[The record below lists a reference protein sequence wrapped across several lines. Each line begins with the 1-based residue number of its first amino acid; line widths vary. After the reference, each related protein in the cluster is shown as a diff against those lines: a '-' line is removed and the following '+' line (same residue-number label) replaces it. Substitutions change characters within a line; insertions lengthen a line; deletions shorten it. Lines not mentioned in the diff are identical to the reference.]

1 MGWRNPHLGRQAIGL
16 GAHVSDGA
24 QVLTEALPRG
34 RDGLKRA
41 VDLVVGLILLAACLP
56 VILVIAVGS
65 ALTLRAWPF
74 FVQERIGRDGQTFRF
89 LKIRTLPTA
98 TNPYADKYSLAELD
112 IPRFTRLLRALHLDE
127 LPQLLLVVL
136 GRMSLVG
143 PRPEMPTLHAALPP
157 GFAQA
162 RSRVRP
168 GCTGLWQVGVDCD
181 GLIGEA
187 PEYDAYYVAHRSQR
201 LDLWILWQT
210 VRKVVSGGAGQVVL
224 DEVPTWAS
232 RPRVDTAVDFIVVD
246 LTDDGGAS
254 SPVAAALEA
263 QPV

>member
-1 MGWRNPHLGRQAIGL
+1 M
-16 GAHVSDGA
+16 SDGA

-34 RDGLKRA
+34 QDGLKRA

-56 VILVIAVGS
+56 VIVVIAVGS
-65 ALTLRAWPF
+65 AITLRASPF
-74 FVQERIGRDGQTFRF
+74 FVQDRVGRDGETFRF
-89 LKIRTLPTA
+89 LKIRTLPSS
-98 TNPYADKYSLAELD
+98 TNAYADKYALADLD

-157 GFAQA
+157 SFAQA

-187 PEYDAYYVAHRSQR
+187 PEYDAYYVAHQTQR

-210 VRKVVSGGAGQVVL
+210 VRKVVRGGAGQVQL
-224 DEVPTWAS
+224 GDVPAWATG
-232 RPRVDTAVDFIVVD
+232 PLVDTGGD
-246 LTDDGGAS
+246 LTVIDLTEDGGAKN
-254 SPVAAALEA
+254 PVAAALEA
-263 QPV
+263 QHA